1 MDNSYLHFLQF
12 QKLKKENENGMIS
25 TDVQKNILN
34 NTVNNIL
41 IKQYPVKYS
50 YQRAFI
56 KLLIGE
62 VLIYVLI
69 FKQKNYYLFIKLS
82 FVFFFS
88 FIVGT
93 KW

>member
-1 MDNSYLHFLQF
+1 
-12 QKLKKENENGMIS
+12 MIS
-25 TDVQKNILN
+25 IEVQKKILD
-34 NTVNNIL
+34 NTVKNIL

-69 FKQKNYYLFIKLS
+69 LKKKLLFIYRII
-82 FVFFFS
+82 FCIFFFS

-93 KW
+93 KR